1 MTMLRSNWH
10 RILAVLV
17 GPAAA
22 LMITAVTYADDVF
35 PG

>member
-1 MTMLRSNWH
+1 MGMLRSNWH
-10 RILAVLV
+10 RIVAIVV

-22 LMITAVTYADDVF
+22 LLTVAVTRADDVF